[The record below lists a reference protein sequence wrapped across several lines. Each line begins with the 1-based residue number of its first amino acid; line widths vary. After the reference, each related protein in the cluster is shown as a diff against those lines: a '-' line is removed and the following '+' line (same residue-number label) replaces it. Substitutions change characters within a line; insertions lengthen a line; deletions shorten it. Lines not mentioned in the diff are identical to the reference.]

1 MNPVD
6 HTFDFP
12 QRLTLFQATDFMR
25 TLLRRS
31 VPIFKW
37 LLAVGLLTA
46 LFWFNREGLAD
57 LSRREIGWSLFAAAV
72 GVRFGSLCL
81 TFLRWWLLVTGIG
94 LPLSVKEA
102 FRLGLL
108 GEACNFVGPGA
119 AGGDLVKAVWLAKG
133 TPGRRASAVATV
145 FLDRVLGLWALF
157 AAGAVAS
164 LLPVGTQPGPEM
176 AWAVRV
182 LWGGAVAGLI
192 GITLLLIPAVTRS
205 RLMSWV
211 TTWPVVGRIAKELI
225 ESINLYQGRPSAII
239 AAGVLSLLG
248 HIGFLSSFYLCALSL
263 HGSLPANAGQ
273 AIPGYIDH
281 LVGLPLPE
289 ALSAAVPTPAGI
301 GALEGALAWFYQQHQ
316 QTVLPDSTA
325 AMLESARANGLLT
338 ALAYRMTAL
347 LGGACGIVFYFATKR
362 DLPPDAPQ
370 AGESLPV

>member
-1 MNPVD
+1 M
-6 HTFDFP
+6 
-12 QRLTLFQATDFMR
+12 LS
-25 TLLRRS
+25 LLRRYTS
-31 VPIFKW
+31 IFKW

-94 LPLSVKEA
+94 LPFSVKEA

-119 AGGDLVKAVWLAKG
+119 AGGDLVKAVWLAKD

-145 FLDRVLGLWALF
+145 LLDRVLGLWALF

-164 LLPVGTQPGPEM
+164 LLPIGTQPGPEM

-182 LWGGAVAGLI
+182 LWGGTVAGLI

-205 RLMSWV
+205 RLMSWI
-211 TTWPVVGRIAKELI
+211 TTWPAVGRIAKELI
-225 ESINLYQGRPSAII
+225 DSISLYQGRPSAII
-239 AAGVLSLLG
+239 AAGVLSLFG
-248 HIGFLSSFYLCALSL
+248 HVGFLSSFYLCALSL
-263 HGSLPANAGQ
+263 HGSLGADTGQ

-316 QTVLPDSTA
+316 QTVLPGSTA
-325 AMLESARANGLLT
+325 AMLASARANGLLT

-347 LGGACGIVFYFATKR
+347 LVGACGIVFYFVAKR
-362 DLPPDAPQ
+362 DLSTLESQ
-370 AGESLPV
+370 AAKPFPE